1 MTSTNFFG
9 SFSLVTVKLAHPI
22 STIVCLWNPFSHCRR
37 HLWTVPMGRSCTF
50 RKNYSSRK
58 VCTTCGKMV
67 HYQHWALHQR
77 GHRRAEGNADELYHY
92 CDQCDKR
99 FYSKQYLQRHIREGP
114 FIDDVRKLFNP
125 NPSPCS
131 DLRLSCSIV

>member
-1 MTSTNFFG
+1 MERSHP
-9 SFSLVTVKLAHPI
+9 LILKVTELW
-22 STIVCLWNPFSHCRR
+22 STI
-37 HLWTVPMGRSCTF
+37 CTF

-114 FIDDVRKLFNP
+114 FRDDVRKLFNP

-131 DLRLSCSIV
+131 DLRLSYSIV